1 MAYTS
6 LPIVKGDELMLFID
20 NKSIAYATSHS
31 ITLSTTMQ
39 DISSKD
45 HGYWGAQIAGAR
57 TWEISTENL
66 YTDKY
71 FDILYDVYLTGKPV
85 TVVFAHAAEYDPNG
99 IIDVKENWD
108 PSTGSIY
115 YQGKAVVTNLSV
127 SANTGEM
134 ASYSCTLTGQGA
146 LEQKNS
152 IVDASNGTFTGGT
165 NG

>member
-20 NKSIAYATSHS
+20 NKSIAYSTSHS
-31 ITLSTTMQ
+31 LTLSTTMQ

-45 HGYWGAQIAGAR
+45 TGYWGAQIAGAR

-71 FDILYDVYLTGKPV
+71 FDVLYDVYLTGKPV
-85 TVVFAHAAEYDPNG
+85 TVVFAHANEYDPNG

-127 SANTGEM
+127 KANTGEM

-152 IVDASNGTFTGGT
+152 IVDASAGTWSAVQG
-165 NG
+165 